1 MNHRYFILGA
11 LVSFVSV
18 GCDGLRKY
26 PIPAGSAGGAAGAA
40 IGAGGEPGSGGAIAT
55 GGATGGGGMTGIGG
69 AGLGGV
75 NGAGG
80 ITGAGGMTSTGGTG
94 GTQCVPNQPC
104 AVPNMPCKN
113 GTTLCTSGLIMCSPT
128 TNKGPGT
135 PCGPV
140 ASCVGGTKTE
150 AAVCDSAGSCP
161 APSTIPCMYG
171 CNPGAT
177 DCLPPVFGSPCQADG
192 DCAPLGSTYT
202 CLKTFQALAI
212 PTGLCTR
219 PCDGTSRTDCTE
231 MMGACVSETSGLGH
245 DPLTACFPTCK
256 ADVPCR
262 TGFNCNFVYM
272 NNMLVEPSVCVP
284 Q

>member
-11 LVSFVSV
+11 LVGFASV

-26 PIPAGSAGGAAGAA
+26 PPALGDAGDVAIGTGGAPGIGGA
-40 IGAGGEPGSGGAIAT
+40 IGSGGSTGAGGI
-55 GGATGGGGMTGIGG
+55 TGIGG
-69 AGLGGV
+69 TGL
-75 NGAGG
+75 GG
-80 ITGAGGMTSTGGTG
+80 ITGAGGMSAGGMGGTPCIPDQ
-94 GTQCVPNQPC
+94 TC

-113 GTTLCTSGLIMCSPT
+113 GTTSCASGRTTCSPT
-128 TNKGPGT
+128 TNKTSGI

-140 ASCVGGTKTE
+140 QSCVSGAKTA

-161 APSTIPCMYG
+161 VPMTTSCTYG
-171 CNPGAT
+171 CNGGGT
-177 DCLPPVFGSPCQADG
+177 DCLPPVFGGPCGADP

-202 CLKTFQALAI
+202 CLKTFQELAI

-219 PCDGTSRTDCTE
+219 PCDAQSRTDCTD
-231 MMGACVSETSGLGH
+231 MMGTCVSETSGLGH
-245 DPLTACFPTCK
+245 TPLTACFPTCK

-272 NNMLVEPSVCVP
+272 NDMLVEPSVCVP